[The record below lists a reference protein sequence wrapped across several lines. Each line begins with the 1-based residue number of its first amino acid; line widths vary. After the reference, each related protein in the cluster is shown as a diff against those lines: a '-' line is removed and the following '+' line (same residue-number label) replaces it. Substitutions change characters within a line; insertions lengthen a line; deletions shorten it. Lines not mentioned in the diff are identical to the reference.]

1 MIAERM
7 VADNMKTLRQK
18 VYNMVET
25 MSDEA
30 LNALFR
36 YMIEY
41 NRQATEREQ
50 RILKNRE
57 AFEDLMSLVRPAPER
72 DYKKE
77 LEKSREERFLNAC
90 VD

>member
-57 AFEDLMSLVRPAPER
+57 AFEDLMSLVRHAPER